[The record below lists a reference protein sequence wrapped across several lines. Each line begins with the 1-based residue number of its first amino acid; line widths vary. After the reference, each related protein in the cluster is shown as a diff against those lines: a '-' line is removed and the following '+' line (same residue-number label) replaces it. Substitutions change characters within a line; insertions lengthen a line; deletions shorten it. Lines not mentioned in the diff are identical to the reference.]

1 MITVFN
7 YHQSDDEM
15 FNTIVDAVGESVRLT
30 VENKRDEKY
39 DEMQRDI
46 CSNVAKYI
54 VKDNPRYSKEFEKK
68 GSEILKNA
76 NVTKNQTVR
85 ENFNAVIAEIINVA
99 IPTTASKA
107 FGDTFMEMHQVGW
120 GDTARFL
127 ISSNDLFQVN
137 EIAEGVLRGV
147 LQPIYNDEITVNC
160 GTMEVATSIDWYAVA
175 SGNFDWGM
183 FGQRAG
189 ASFGGYIM
197 LKAIGALASATTNLG
212 AAYTAAGVTTS
223 QWSSIVERVSSAN
236 GGATVYGI
244 GTLNALNK
252 AIPATVGLQYGL
264 GNEVAKEGFL
274 DKYLG
279 ARLVPI
285 DQVIVP
291 GTVNTTAQLAIP
303 NDTIYLIA
311 TDQYKPVKVVFEG
324 DSVVIETVPQRTTD
338 KTYGVSMQMKIGVAA
353 IVGSK
358 FGAITL
364 PQGD

>member
-7 YHQSDDEM
+7 YRQSDDEI
-15 FNTIVDAVGESVRLT
+15 FNTIVDGVAESIRFTL
-30 VENKRDEKY
+30 EEKRDDKY
-39 DEMQRDI
+39 DEMQRAI
-46 CSNVAKYI
+46 CSNIAKYI
-54 VKDNPRYSKEFEKK
+54 VKDTPRYAKDFEQK
-68 GSEILKNA
+68 GSEILKNG
-76 NVTKNQTVR
+76 NVTRNQTVR
-85 ENFNAVIAEIINVA
+85 DNFNAVIAQIINVA
-99 IPTTASKA
+99 IPTTTSKV
-107 FGDTFMEMHQVGW
+107 FGDSFMEMHQVGW

-183 FGQRAG
+183 FGKRAG
-189 ASFGGYIM
+189 ASFGGYIL
-197 LKAIGALASATTNLG
+197 LKAIGALASATTDLG
-212 AAYTAAGVTTS
+212 AAYTAAGVTTT
-223 QWSSIVERVSSAN
+223 QWSTIVERVSSAN
-236 GGATVYGI
+236 GGATVYGL

-252 AIPATVGLQYGL
+252 AIPSEVGLQYGL
-264 GNEVAKEGFL
+264 GTEVAKEGFL

-291 GTVNTTAQLAIP
+291 GTVNSTAQLAIP

-324 DSVVIETVPQRTTD
+324 DSVVVENVPNRTSD
-338 KTYGVSMQMKIGVAA
+338 KTYTVSMQMKIGVAA
-353 IVGSK
+353 VVGSK
-358 FGAITL
+358 FGTITL
-364 PQGD
+364 SE